1 MDEMLKDYQ
10 KLKAKYEKLKAN
22 YKYIR
27 KNLENECKDNIQLE
41 AEILDINTTTMN
53 AIIENNKRFNNN

>member
-27 KNLENECKDNIQLE
+27 KNLESECRDNMQLE
-41 AEILDINTTTMN
+41 AEILDINTKTIQEIT
-53 AIIENNKRFNNN
+53 INNKRFNNN